1 MHQLKRV
8 SIKYNFNELEVSKK
22 IQTKKKTRPLLKACS
37 KRYMTREC
45 GLFSF
50 LKIPRYANSLYQH
63 FLTILSAKPANKLPG
78 KVFFKLQLCLL
89 ALLFGKRAAKHTIL
103 EISPE

>member
-22 IQTKKKTRPLLKACS
+22 IQTKKTRPLLKACS

-50 LKIPRYANSLYQH
+50 LKVPRYANSLYQH
-63 FLTILSAKPANKLPG
+63 FLTILSAEPANKLHR
-78 KVFFKLQLCLL
+78 KVFFKLLLCLL
-89 ALLFGKRAAKHTIL
+89 ALLFGKCAAKHTLL